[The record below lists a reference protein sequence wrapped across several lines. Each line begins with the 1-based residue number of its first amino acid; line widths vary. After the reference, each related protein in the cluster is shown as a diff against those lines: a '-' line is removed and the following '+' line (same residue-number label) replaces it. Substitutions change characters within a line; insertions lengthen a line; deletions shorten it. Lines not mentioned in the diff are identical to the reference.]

1 LRDEGIVTKLSRC
14 ACCDGPLEPAQQLR
28 FLVETANLDNPA
40 YLECIR
46 VLPNANGKPIP
57 VCKACQTQ
65 LEDHLAARKARK
77 GRAAPLSLFG
87 ALSLGL
93 LFGALF
99 TTRGV

>member
-1 LRDEGIVTKLSRC
+1 MTKLSRC

-28 FLVETANLDNPA
+28 FLVETANLDNPE
-40 YLECIR
+40 YLERIR

-57 VCKACQTQ
+57 VCAGCQTQ
-65 LEDHLAARKARK
+65 LEDHLAARKTRK
-77 GRAAPLSLFG
+77 RAAPLSLFG

-99 TTRGV
+99 TTRGA